1 MGQLGNGSWAP
12 DSTGST
18 GDPSRA
24 PTLVGGGVRFSQLS
38 AKEYLTCGLTMP
50 GRDVYC
56 WGYGQSGETGDSAI
70 TGSCVGTLPYPNK
83 PCTSALPVRVL
94 PERLP
99 GDYQE
104 PNEIE
109 FTSVAAGFRMACA
122 VSTSAEAYCWG
133 SNYRCELGRCRSAE
147 SWRAHRIAVPG
158 RVAQIA
164 AGYWHAC
171 ARTEDLRI
179 FCWGNNTDGQLGS
192 LASANAGRDG
202 RPPDY
207 SDSTNAAARSA
218 AYGDICFLGGRCSP
232 APVEVASSLRWVALA
247 MGTEHACALAANDGG
262 IYCWGGTDSAAFAG
276 SAQLVL
282 CENLSPQ
289 WRDSRCQP
297 APVRI
302 RGLPTLAAPRV
313 AAAVAAS
320 TRSGTIRSPNAAR
333 ETRVLV
339 NQHELRVEFPRD
351 TAGLWGWSEREDPN
365 YIAAY
370 DWKVVIG
377 SMDGPRLLFLH
388 VAREKAQAREFTS
401 LASLIAQGRPML
413 CVAGWGG
420 GCDGDSVRASVVD
433 ERLVLTVRNARE
445 MRRLFG
451 MRPST
456 VSVFL
461 NRPEE
466 SYDYAGDSVR
476 VEYVAPQI
484 PEPNAETRA
493 DAKRSRAAFER
504 SIRSVSRSI
513 TGGPQRWADLWLALG
528 DSATLNVSEMHC
540 VYDVC
545 SESGFAGDV
554 TWTIDDSSVAR
565 LTRVPAERVEFSSAG
580 RDRVIVRPV
589 RVGRTTVRGAL
600 GASASDTAMSATPPG
615 RKLSRVVHVTP
626 MVARVELVPSSDT
639 IRAGEQTE
647 FHARALDAAGG
658 VIAGAPVEAKVVSQS
673 FVTSAGAEGRVWL
686 TIDSPGTQ
694 TIVASFGGKADTVV
708 VRVGPVRR
716 R

>member
-18 GDPSRA
+18 GDASRA

-83 PCTSALPVRVL
+83 PCSSALPVRVL

-104 PNEIE
+104 PNAIK
-109 FTSVAAGFRMACA
+109 FTSVASGFRMACA

-158 RVAQIA
+158 RVAQVA

-207 SDSTNAAARSA
+207 SDSTNGAVKSA
-218 AYGDICFLGGRCSP
+218 AYGDTCFLGGRCSP
-232 APVEVASSLRWVALA
+232 APVEVASSLRWAALA

-276 SAQLVL
+276 SAQLVR

-302 RGLPTLAAPRV
+302 RGLPALAAPRV
-313 AAAVAAS
+313 DAAVIAS
-320 TRSGTIRSPNAAR
+320 AVPRMRSPNAGR
-333 ETRVLV
+333 ETRVIV
-339 NQHELRVEFPRD
+339 NQRELRVEFPRD
-351 TAGLWGWSEREDPN
+351 TAGLWGWSERADPN

-370 DWKVVIG
+370 DWKVLIA

-388 VAREKAQAREFTS
+388 VERDKGEAREFTS
-401 LASLIAQGRPML
+401 LASLIAQSRPML
-413 CVAGWGG
+413 CAAGWGG
-420 GCDGDSVRASVVD
+420 GCESDSVRASVVD
-433 ERLVLTVRNARE
+433 GHLVLTVRNARE
-445 MRRLFG
+445 IKRLFG
-451 MRPST
+451 MRQRT

-493 DAKRSRAAFER
+493 DARRSQAAFEK
-504 SIRSVSRSI
+504 SIRSVSRTI
-513 TGGPQRWADLWLALG
+513 GGGRQHWADLWLVLG
-528 DSATLNVSEMHC
+528 DSATLSVSELQC

-565 LTRVPAERVEFSSAG
+565 LTRVAAERFEFTSAG

-589 RVGRTTVRGAL
+589 RVGRTTVRGSLA
-600 GASASDTAMSATPPG
+600 ASASDTAVSSTPPA
-615 RKLSRVVHVTP
+615 RTLSRVVHVTP
-626 MVARVELVPSSDT
+626 AVARVELVARSDT

-647 FHARALDAAGG
+647 FHARALDAGG
-658 VIAGAPVEAKVVSQS
+658 RVIPGAPVDAKVVSQS
-673 FVTSAGAEGRVWL
+673 FVTSAGAEGRLWL
-686 TIDSPGTQ
+686 TIDSPGMQ
-694 TIVASFGGKADTVV
+694 TIVASFAGRADTVV
-708 VRVGPVRR
+708 VRVGPPRR